1 MAEKII
7 ELEVKQA
14 LGCIEQ
20 KQNFI
25 LTGGAG
31 SGKTYSLVSL
41 IEEIGIKYPLKS
53 IVCITYTNNAVAE
66 IRERITNKN
75 LEVST
80 IHEFIWS
87 VISRYQNEIKD
98 TLIELINTGTDTE
111 KKKFKKP
118 KDFNEDQDLTVQ
130 YFANNK
136 IEYDEDYSLK
146 NDKESKISHDH
157 ILILAEK
164 MFEKY
169 PKLCDILKDTANY
182 IFVDEYQDTN
192 PLIKDILL
200 THLRQSS
207 KEFVVGF
214 FGDSM
219 QAIYEDGAGNIEDDS
234 LVRIDKI
241 QNRRNPRA
249 VIELANNLRDDGIV
263 QIPSNDENAKN
274 MVDGQVVE
282 GNIKFV
288 YADNIDALDSL
299 GQSDIFS
306 GWNFNDSK
314 ETKELWLGHKLNA
327 KKAEFDRLYELYNS
341 DLIIELIGKI
351 KNGINKGKLNIDT
364 DGKSFETIAIEANV
378 SVRGR
383 ENLLDSIKLNA
394 EYVVAFEWI
403 KDKNWDEVCDF
414 WINKDSLLS
423 YKFNGLTGSY
433 EGKSGRDKILRHLDS
448 IYELIELYKNKQYND
463 FLRKTKF
470 KISCLNDKKKINDG
484 MIELSNDKL
493 KISEIVDKAEN
504 IFRIRDDN
512 FEEYINGIGKYL
524 WERIKELPFSEYINS
539 IAYQKEYLPFATQHS
554 IKGSEFDNVLVVL
567 DNGKWNKY
575 DFRTIFGSGSST
587 QSVQS
592 STKKLFY
599 VCCTRARK
607 NLVIF
612 MPTSD
617 VSVIEKAKE
626 LFGEENVIKV
636 RGEL

>member
-1 MAEKII
+1 MAEKIM
-7 ELEVKQA
+7 EPEVKKA
-14 LGCIEQ
+14 LECIEH

-53 IVCITYTNNAVAE
+53 VVCITYTNNAVAE

-87 VISRYQNEIKD
+87 VISKYQNEIKD
-98 TLIELINTGTDTE
+98 TLVELINTGTDVE

-118 KDFNEDQDLTVQ
+118 KDFNEGQDLSVQ
-130 YFANNK
+130 YFGNNK
-136 IEYDEDYSLK
+136 IEYDEYYSLK

-164 MFEKY
+164 MFSKY
-169 PKLCDILKDTANY
+169 PKLRDILKDMANY

-200 THLRQSS
+200 THLKQSS

-219 QAIYEDGAGNIEDDS
+219 QAIYADGVGNIEDDD
-234 LVRIDKI
+234 LVRINKT
-241 QNRRNPRA
+241 QNRRNPKA

-274 MVDGQVVE
+274 MVGGQLVE
-282 GNIKFV
+282 GSVKFI
-288 YADNIDALDSL
+288 YADNINMLESL
-299 GQSDIFS
+299 RQTNIFS
-306 GWNFNDSK
+306 GWNFKNSK
-314 ETKELWLGHKLNA
+314 ETKELWLVHKLNA
-327 KKAEFDRLYELYNS
+327 KKAEFDKLYELYNS

-351 KNGINKGKLNIDT
+351 KDRINKDKLNIDT
-364 DGKSFETIAIEANV
+364 DGKSFEIIAIEANIT
-378 SVRGR
+378 VRGR
-383 ENLLDSIKLNA
+383 GNLLDNIKLNA
-394 EYVVAFEWI
+394 GYVVAFEWI

-433 EGKSGRDKILRHLDS
+433 EGKSVRDKILRHLDS

-463 FLRKTKF
+463 LLRKTKF

-493 KISEIVDKAEN
+493 KISEIVDKAES
-504 IFRIRDDN
+504 IFRIRNDN
-512 FEEYINGIGKYL
+512 FEEYINGLGKYL

-575 DFRTIFGSGSST
+575 DFSTIFGSGSSN

-617 VSVIEKAKE
+617 VNVIEKAKE
-626 LFGEENVIKV
+626 LFGEENVIN
-636 RGEL
+636 G

>member
-1 MAEKII
+1 MAEKIM
-7 ELEVKQA
+7 EPEVKKA
-14 LGCIEQ
+14 LECIEH

-53 IVCITYTNNAVAE
+53 VVCITYTNNAVAE

-87 VISRYQNEIKD
+87 VISKYQNEIKD
-98 TLIELINTGTDTE
+98 TLVELINTGTDVE

-118 KDFNEDQDLTVQ
+118 KDFNEGQDLSVQ
-130 YFANNK
+130 YFGNNK
-136 IEYDEDYSLK
+136 IEYDEYYSLK

-164 MFEKY
+164 MFSKY
-169 PKLCDILKDTANY
+169 PKLRDILKDMANY

-200 THLRQSS
+200 THLKQSS

-219 QAIYEDGAGNIEDDS
+219 QAIYADGVGNIEDDD
-234 LVRIDKI
+234 LVRINKT
-241 QNRRNPRA
+241 QNRRNPKA

-274 MVDGQVVE
+274 MVGGQLVE
-282 GNIKFV
+282 GSVKFI
-288 YADNIDALDSL
+288 YADNINMLESL
-299 GQSDIFS
+299 RQTNIFS
-306 GWNFNDSK
+306 GWNFKNSK
-314 ETKELWLGHKLNA
+314 ETKELWLVHKLNA
-327 KKAEFDRLYELYNS
+327 KKAEFDKLYELYNS

-351 KNGINKGKLNIDT
+351 KDRINKGQLNIDT
-364 DGKSFETIAIEANV
+364 DGKSFEIIAIEENIT
-378 SVRGR
+378 VRGR
-383 ENLLDSIKLNA
+383 GNLLDNIKLNA
-394 EYVVAFEWI
+394 GYVVAFEWI

-433 EGKSGRDKILRHLDS
+433 EGKSVRDKILRHLDS

-463 FLRKTKF
+463 LLRKTKF

-493 KISEIVDKAEN
+493 KISEIVDKAES
-504 IFRIRDDN
+504 IFRIRNDN
-512 FEEYINGIGKYL
+512 FEEYINGLGKYL

-575 DFRTIFGSGSST
+575 DFSTIFGSGSSN

-617 VSVIEKAKE
+617 VNVIEKAKE
-626 LFGEENVIKV
+626 LFGEENVIN
-636 RGEL
+636 G